1 MRTMMIAM
9 ACGAMVAL
17 QGCASSGTAERAGLV
32 TMKGNPLTLVGRPCG
47 VGDRAPEWRA
57 VASDMSVKAGAEFK
71 GKTLV
76 LCTLPSVDTPVCDKE
91 AREFNARAAAMPGV
105 NVVIVSRDLPFAQKR
120 WCGASGATN
129 VQLLSDARFGDVGRA
144 MGVEIKENGLLARA
158 VFVIDADGVVRY
170 QQIVKEVAS
179 EPDYDAAMKAAA
191 ALK

>member
-1 MRTMMIAM
+1 
-9 ACGAMVAL
+9 
-17 QGCASSGTAERAGLV
+17 
-32 TMKGNPLTLVGRPCG
+32 
-47 VGDRAPEWRA
+47 
-57 VASDMSVKAGAEFK
+57 MSVKAGAEFK

-105 NVVIVSRDLPFAQKR
+105 SVVIVSRDLPFAQKR

>member
-1 MRTMMIAM
+1 MMIAM

-105 NVVIVSRDLPFAQKR
+105 SVVIVSRDLPFAQKR

>member
-1 MRTMMIAM
+1 MRTMMIAVV
-9 ACGAMVAL
+9 CGALVAM
-17 QGCASSGTAERAGLV
+17 QGCASRGPAERTGLV
-32 TMKGNPLTLVGRPCG
+32 TMKGNPLTLIGPSLA

-57 VASDMSVKAGAEFK
+57 VAADMSVKAGAEFK

-91 AREFNARAAAMPGV
+91 AREFNARAAALSGAT
-105 NVVIVSRDLPFAQKR
+105 VVIVSRDLPFAQKR

-129 VQLLSDARFGDVGRA
+129 VQLLSDARFGEVGRA
-144 MGVEIKENGLLARA
+144 LGVEIKENGLLARA

-179 EPDYDAAMKAAA
+179 EPDYDAALKAA

>member
-1 MRTMMIAM
+1 MRTMMIAVV
-9 ACGAMVAL
+9 CGALVAM
-17 QGCASSGTAERAGLV
+17 QGCASPGPAERTGLV
-32 TMKGNPLTLVGRPCG
+32 TMKGNPLTLVGPSLA

-57 VASDMSVKAGAEFK
+57 VASDMSVKAAAEFK

-91 AREFNARAAAMPGV
+91 AREFNARAAALSGAT
-105 NVVIVSRDLPFAQKR
+105 VVIVSRDLPFAQKR

-144 MGVEIKENGLLARA
+144 LGVEIKENGLLARA

-179 EPDYDAAMKAAA
+179 EPDYDAALKAA

>member
-1 MRTMMIAM
+1 MRRMMIAVV
-9 ACGAMVAL
+9 CGSMVAL
-17 QGCASSGTAERAGLV
+17 QGCASSHPAERTDLV
-32 TMKGNPLTLVGRPCG
+32 TMKGNRLTLVGRPIA

-57 VASDMSVKAGAEFK
+57 VGADMSVKAGAEFK

-91 AREFNARAAAMPGV
+91 AREFNARAAELSGAT
-105 NVVIVSRDLPFAQKR
+105 VVIVSRDLPFAQKR

-129 VQLLSDARFGDVGRA
+129 VQLLSDARFGEVGRA
-144 MGVEIKENGLLARA
+144 LGVEIKENGLLARA

-179 EPDYDAAMKAAA
+179 EPDYDAALKAAA
-191 ALK
+191 TLK